1 MSFQTQMSI
10 NKFNTEL
17 SKAPTDFSKSDLADL
32 SSRINQFSDSL
43 KGFDAIDS
51 SESIANLK
59 EKLNSLTS
67 QAKKEDQVL
76 EVKTPKQSS
85 SSSSLKTVVTIG
97 AIALIT
103 AAATSLL
110 GPSVVNEMSPIPGP
124 GAMTVF
130 DPSVLNEM
138 CPIPGPGAM
147 TFFDPSVLNEMSPI
161 PGPGAM
167 TLFDPSIVQE
177 NSTSLLAT
185 LPQPSHSNEMCPIPG
200 PGAMIPFDPS
210 IAQKNSTSPLTTL
223 PQLSHSDE
231 MSPVP
236 GPGAI
241 ALFDPS
247 IVQENSTSNLPSPNQ
262 GQLNLTRDDQD
273 LSPIGTL
280 VKEVH
285 LIGEPMSNSSTIMT
299 AILAPFALLATCF
312 SRCSQKA
319 PPALL
324 AVGNIKGSWHTN
336 TAKRCD
342 STKRVFDT
350 LVIKGKTA
358 DFVRNAQNQ
367 LGKAEAYAKENL
379 MSEGG
384 SDRETT
390 LARTSKSGYELTV
403 QKAFSTGIESVVMQF
418 ESLKTANALNPKT
431 VTRIFTPN

>member
-1 MSFQTQMSI
+1 
-10 NKFNTEL
+10 
-17 SKAPTDFSKSDLADL
+17 
-32 SSRINQFSDSL
+32 
-43 KGFDAIDS
+43 
-51 SESIANLK
+51 
-59 EKLNSLTS
+59 
-67 QAKKEDQVL
+67 
-76 EVKTPKQSS
+76 
-85 SSSSLKTVVTIG
+85 
-97 AIALIT
+97 
-103 AAATSLL
+103 
-110 GPSVVNEMSPIPGP
+110 
-124 GAMTVF
+124 
-130 DPSVLNEM
+130 
-138 CPIPGPGAM
+138 
-147 TFFDPSVLNEMSPI
+147 
-161 PGPGAM
+161 
-167 TLFDPSIVQE
+167 
-177 NSTSLLAT
+177 
-185 LPQPSHSNEMCPIPG
+185 MCPIPG